1 MNFSFWGYF
10 SSNYPYI
17 FPFFHPIFYTLP
29 FHISPHQPYFPL
41 PGVGGD
47 FQNTGP
53 WVRYKDKI
61 EFFFLIIKKNLNL
74 SSAVSLYLY
83 GMLPKKM
90 SLMVKYFVNLF
101 ISI

>member
-61 EFFFLIIKKNLNL
+61 EFFFLIIKKKFEPIKC
-74 SSAVSLYLY
+74 SLTVPIRYVA
-83 GMLPKKM
+83 KKN
-90 SLMVKYFVNLF
+90 VPNGEIFC
-101 ISI
+101 